1 MVGDFYGR
9 VLADQELAG
18 FFTGTNMSRLA
29 GKQVSFFAA
38 VLGGPVPYTGPSL
51 RDVHRGRGI
60 SQQHFDLVAGH
71 LVAAPGAA
79 NVPAPVIEQIASAVT
94 PLAADIVSGSAP

>member
-1 MVGDFYGR
+1 M
-9 VLADQELAG
+9 
-18 FFTGTNMSRLA
+18 
-29 GKQVSFFAA
+29 
-38 VLGGPVPYTGPSL
+38 
-51 RDVHRGRGI
+51 HRGREI

-79 NVPAPVIEQIASAVT
+79 NVPAPVIEQSASAVT